1 MSPVTVASMVRPIS
15 SSECRLMA
23 MMMVM
28 KSFKKA
34 DLSDHKD
41 LKNARVSAMD
51 ESESLC

>member
-1 MSPVTVASMVRPIS
+1 
-15 SSECRLMA
+15 MA

-51 ESESLC
+51 ESENSVSPIKETSENKPK